1 MCRKKICEERA
12 WFCSV
17 KTYIAVNRVLL
28 KVQRMA
34 EDIAENFLV
43 LIKPSSKKEKEKK
56 KKKKEKRKKKKQK
69 RKKKKEKKKM
79 PGSLVEFIS
88 RKESKCGYNGL
99 FVLIDPPRPSTC
111 RQENTSLHHSAL
123 GILDVSCLSEGHI
136 TVY

>member
-1 MCRKKICEERA
+1 
-12 WFCSV
+12 
-17 KTYIAVNRVLL
+17 
-28 KVQRMA
+28 MA

-43 LIKPSSKKEKEKK
+43 LIKPSSKKEKEK
-56 KKKKEKRKKKKQK
+56 RKKK
-69 RKKKKEKKKM
+69 KKKM